1 MFALIFVSLVVLES
15 PGLGLGHFFY
25 LPIALIAIV
34 GGPRHGLLAGLA
46 ATALYTIA
54 IVANDNLPTRDLLTV
69 SAPVRLVTYV
79 MCGVLVGWFAQRNG
93 ELIGRLE
100 LLASRDRLTGLPNA
114 RAFEAA
120 VDRRFSASKPFAIL
134 LGDLDGLRQQN
145 EEGGHGEGDLVLVRL
160 AETLGKLL
168 RAEEEVARV
177 GGDEFA
183 ILATVPT
190 KDAAAARANLIE
202 KRLAESG
209 LRVTF
214 GWAAF
219 PEEGNNAL
227 GMIRVADE
235 RLYAR
240 KLVRGRRLG
249 APQQPSFA
257 ELSAST
263 GGSSSARRRCTT
275 ARESTPASRPSGST
289 TGARSR
295 SRSSSPRNASSS
307 SVSGSSVNIGSSAS
321 SPRSVSRGS
330 LPRAT
335 TSRTSVLRV
344 TMPISRPSWQTSTA
358 RTSGRSNSSPAC
370 CALADA
376 SSTGG
381 SAIIA
386 SRTLLMGRCRA
397 PRVPARPRECQR

>member
-1 MFALIFVSLVVLES
+1 MAVAVARLHPRLLVSASLAMLAFIFASLVVLES

-34 GGPRHGLLAGLA
+34 GGPRNGLLAGLG

-54 IVANDNLPTRDLLTV
+54 IVANENLPTRELLTI
-69 SAPVRLVTYV
+69 SAPVRLVTFV
-79 MCGVLVGWFAQRNG
+79 VCGVLVGWFARRND

-100 LLASRDRLTGLPNA
+100 LLAARDRLTGLPNA

-120 VDRRFSASKPFAIL
+120 VDRRFSAGKPFAIL

-257 ELSAST
+257 
-263 GGSSSARRRCTT
+263 
-275 ARESTPASRPSGST
+275 
-289 TGARSR
+289 
-295 SRSSSPRNASSS
+295 
-307 SVSGSSVNIGSSAS
+307 
-321 SPRSVSRGS
+321 
-330 LPRAT
+330 
-335 TSRTSVLRV
+335 
-344 TMPISRPSWQTSTA
+344 
-358 RTSGRSNSSPAC
+358 
-370 CALADA
+370 
-376 SSTGG
+376 
-381 SAIIA
+381 
-386 SRTLLMGRCRA
+386 
-397 PRVPARPRECQR
+397 

>member
-1 MFALIFVSLVVLES
+1 MPVAVARLHSRLLVSGSLAMFALIFASLVVLES

-34 GGPRHGLLAGLA
+34 RGPSYGLLAGLA

-54 IVANDNLPTRDLLTV
+54 IVANDNMPTRDLLTI
-69 SAPVRLVTYV
+69 STPVRLITYV
-79 MCGVLVGWFAQRNG
+79 ACGVLVGWFAERNR

-120 VDRRFSASKPFAIL
+120 VDRRFGAGKPFAIL
-134 LGDLDGLRQQN
+134 LGDLDGLRRQN
-145 EEGGHGEGDLVLVRL
+145 EEGGHGEGDLVLVQL

-168 RAEEEVARV
+168 RVEEEVARV

-183 ILATVPT
+183 ILASVPT
-190 KDAAAARANLIE
+190 KDAAAARANLVE
-202 KRLAESG
+202 KRLADSG

-227 GMIRVADE
+227 GLLRVADE

-257 ELSAST
+257 
-263 GGSSSARRRCTT
+263 
-275 ARESTPASRPSGST
+275 
-289 TGARSR
+289 
-295 SRSSSPRNASSS
+295 
-307 SVSGSSVNIGSSAS
+307 
-321 SPRSVSRGS
+321 
-330 LPRAT
+330 
-335 TSRTSVLRV
+335 
-344 TMPISRPSWQTSTA
+344 
-358 RTSGRSNSSPAC
+358 
-370 CALADA
+370 
-376 SSTGG
+376 
-381 SAIIA
+381 
-386 SRTLLMGRCRA
+386 
-397 PRVPARPRECQR
+397 

>member
-1 MFALIFVSLVVLES
+1 VAVAVARLHPRLLVGASLAMYALIFASLVVLES

-54 IVANDNLPTRDLLTV
+54 IVANDNLPTRELLTV

-79 MCGVLVGWFAQRNG
+79 MCGVLVGWFAQRND

-120 VDRRFSASKPFAIL
+120 VDRRFSVGKPFAIL

-177 GGDEFA
+177 GGDEFV

-190 KDAAAARANLIE
+190 KEAAAARANLIE

-257 ELSAST
+257 
-263 GGSSSARRRCTT
+263 
-275 ARESTPASRPSGST
+275 
-289 TGARSR
+289 
-295 SRSSSPRNASSS
+295 
-307 SVSGSSVNIGSSAS
+307 
-321 SPRSVSRGS
+321 
-330 LPRAT
+330 
-335 TSRTSVLRV
+335 
-344 TMPISRPSWQTSTA
+344 
-358 RTSGRSNSSPAC
+358 
-370 CALADA
+370 
-376 SSTGG
+376 
-381 SAIIA
+381 
-386 SRTLLMGRCRA
+386 
-397 PRVPARPRECQR
+397 

>member
-1 MFALIFVSLVVLES
+1 VPVAVARLHSRLLVSASLAMFALIFASLVVLES

-34 GGPRHGLLAGLA
+34 RGPSAGLLAGLA

-54 IVANDNLPTRDLLTV
+54 IVANDNMPTRDLLTI
-69 SAPVRLVTYV
+69 STPVRLITYV
-79 MCGVLVGWFAQRNG
+79 ACGVLVGWFAERNR

-120 VDRRFSASKPFAIL
+120 VDRRFGAGKPFAIL

-145 EEGGHGEGDLVLVRL
+145 EDGGHGEGDLVLVQL

-168 RAEEEVARV
+168 RVEEEVARV

-190 KDAAAARANLIE
+190 KDAAAARANLVE
-202 KRLAESG
+202 KRLADSG

-227 GMIRVADE
+227 GLIRVADE

-257 ELSAST
+257 
-263 GGSSSARRRCTT
+263 
-275 ARESTPASRPSGST
+275 
-289 TGARSR
+289 
-295 SRSSSPRNASSS
+295 
-307 SVSGSSVNIGSSAS
+307 
-321 SPRSVSRGS
+321 
-330 LPRAT
+330 
-335 TSRTSVLRV
+335 
-344 TMPISRPSWQTSTA
+344 
-358 RTSGRSNSSPAC
+358 
-370 CALADA
+370 
-376 SSTGG
+376 
-381 SAIIA
+381 
-386 SRTLLMGRCRA
+386 
-397 PRVPARPRECQR
+397 

>member
-1 MFALIFVSLVVLES
+1 VPVAVARLHPRLLVSGSLAMFALIFAALVVLES

-34 GGPRHGLLAGLA
+34 RGPRQGLFAGLA
-46 ATALYTIA
+46 STALYTVA
-54 IVANDNLPTRDLLTV
+54 VVANDNMPTRELLTI
-69 SAPVRLVTYV
+69 SSPVRLVTFV
-79 MCGVLVGWFAQRNG
+79 ACGALVGWFAERND

-120 VDRRFSASKPFAIL
+120 VDRRFSADKPFAIL
-134 LGDLDGLRQQN
+134 LGDLDGLREQN
-145 EEGGHGEGDLVLVRL
+145 QEGGYGEGDLVLVQL

-190 KDAAAARANLIE
+190 KDAAAARANAIE

-219 PEEGNNAL
+219 PEEGNNAFGL
-227 GMIRVADE
+227 IRVADE

-249 APQQPSFA
+249 APPQPSFA
-257 ELSAST
+257 
-263 GGSSSARRRCTT
+263 
-275 ARESTPASRPSGST
+275 
-289 TGARSR
+289 
-295 SRSSSPRNASSS
+295 
-307 SVSGSSVNIGSSAS
+307 
-321 SPRSVSRGS
+321 
-330 LPRAT
+330 
-335 TSRTSVLRV
+335 
-344 TMPISRPSWQTSTA
+344 
-358 RTSGRSNSSPAC
+358 
-370 CALADA
+370 
-376 SSTGG
+376 
-381 SAIIA
+381 
-386 SRTLLMGRCRA
+386 
-397 PRVPARPRECQR
+397 

>member
-1 MFALIFVSLVVLES
+1 VAVAVARLHPRLLVSGSLAMFALVFASLVVLES

-120 VDRRFSASKPFAIL
+120 VDRRFSAGKPFAIL

-177 GGDEFA
+177 GGDELA

-209 LRVTF
+209 LHVTF

-257 ELSAST
+257 
-263 GGSSSARRRCTT
+263 
-275 ARESTPASRPSGST
+275 
-289 TGARSR
+289 
-295 SRSSSPRNASSS
+295 
-307 SVSGSSVNIGSSAS
+307 
-321 SPRSVSRGS
+321 
-330 LPRAT
+330 
-335 TSRTSVLRV
+335 
-344 TMPISRPSWQTSTA
+344 
-358 RTSGRSNSSPAC
+358 
-370 CALADA
+370 
-376 SSTGG
+376 
-381 SAIIA
+381 
-386 SRTLLMGRCRA
+386 
-397 PRVPARPRECQR
+397 

>member
-1 MFALIFVSLVVLES
+1 VAVAVARLHPRLLVSGSLAMFALIFASLVVIES

-34 GGPRHGLLAGLA
+34 GGPRYGLLAGLG

-54 IVANDNLPTRDLLTV
+54 IVANDNLPTRDLLMV
-69 SAPVRLVTYV
+69 SAPVRLITYV

-120 VDRRFSASKPFAIL
+120 ADRRFSAGKPFAIL

-145 EEGGHGEGDLVLVRL
+145 EEVGHGEGDLVLVRL

-190 KDAAAARANLIE
+190 KDAAAARANQIE

-257 ELSAST
+257 
-263 GGSSSARRRCTT
+263 
-275 ARESTPASRPSGST
+275 
-289 TGARSR
+289 
-295 SRSSSPRNASSS
+295 
-307 SVSGSSVNIGSSAS
+307 
-321 SPRSVSRGS
+321 
-330 LPRAT
+330 
-335 TSRTSVLRV
+335 
-344 TMPISRPSWQTSTA
+344 
-358 RTSGRSNSSPAC
+358 
-370 CALADA
+370 
-376 SSTGG
+376 
-381 SAIIA
+381 
-386 SRTLLMGRCRA
+386 
-397 PRVPARPRECQR
+397 

>member
-1 MFALIFVSLVVLES
+1 MAVAVARLHPRLLVSASLAMYALIFASLVVLES

-46 ATALYTIA
+46 ATALYTVA

-79 MCGVLVGWFAQRNG
+79 TCGVLVGWFAQRND

-120 VDRRFSASKPFAIL
+120 VDRRFSVGKPFAIL

-168 RAEEEVARV
+168 RPEEEVARV
-177 GGDEFA
+177 GGDEFV

-249 APQQPSFA
+249 APQQP
-257 ELSAST
+257 
-263 GGSSSARRRCTT
+263 
-275 ARESTPASRPSGST
+275 
-289 TGARSR
+289 
-295 SRSSSPRNASSS
+295 
-307 SVSGSSVNIGSSAS
+307 
-321 SPRSVSRGS
+321 
-330 LPRAT
+330 
-335 TSRTSVLRV
+335 
-344 TMPISRPSWQTSTA
+344 
-358 RTSGRSNSSPAC
+358 
-370 CALADA
+370 ALA
-376 SSTGG
+376 
-381 SAIIA
+381 
-386 SRTLLMGRCRA
+386 
-397 PRVPARPRECQR
+397 

>member
-1 MFALIFVSLVVLES
+1 VAVAVARLHPRLLVSASLAMYALIFASLVVLES

-25 LPIALIAIV
+25 LPIALIAIG
-34 GGPRHGLLAGLA
+34 GGPRNGLFAGLA
-46 ATALYTIA
+46 ATGLYTIA

-79 MCGVLVGWFAQRNG
+79 TCGVLVGWFAQRNG

-120 VDRRFSASKPFAIL
+120 VDRRFSAGKPFAIL

-214 GWAAF
+214 GWPAF

-257 ELSAST
+257 
-263 GGSSSARRRCTT
+263 
-275 ARESTPASRPSGST
+275 
-289 TGARSR
+289 
-295 SRSSSPRNASSS
+295 
-307 SVSGSSVNIGSSAS
+307 
-321 SPRSVSRGS
+321 
-330 LPRAT
+330 
-335 TSRTSVLRV
+335 
-344 TMPISRPSWQTSTA
+344 
-358 RTSGRSNSSPAC
+358 
-370 CALADA
+370 
-376 SSTGG
+376 
-381 SAIIA
+381 
-386 SRTLLMGRCRA
+386 
-397 PRVPARPRECQR
+397 